1 MTKDAD
7 FGGAAGGM
15 VPMAAKEYPG
25 ARERA
30 GINNMAEARRTIG
43 GGGAAAVAGSPG
55 VRPRFAG
62 FIRGLLPLLVFLFL
76 AGYFLRAAFPE
87 PAMPRTMAGLIL
99 VALCTGLAVAMY
111 AGERRTAA
119 YFKGALGEEE
129 VARALHR
136 LPSGYTV
143 FHGLLPRG
151 AKTDLDHV
159 VVGPTGIFVVETKN
173 WAGAITVNGQE
184 VLYNGQRPDRA
195 PLEQVKEAAG
205 CLHRALTNGVSQAWS
220 VRAVICFAGG
230 NLPSGV
236 QGVAGV
242 MLCGPN
248 DLPGLLAEG
257 GGDVLGAAEVN
268 ELVEVL
274 KQMDRRGA

>member
-1 MTKDAD
+1 MRPKAVD
-7 FGGAAGGM
+7 
-15 VPMAAKEYPG
+15 EHPG
-25 ARERA
+25 TPGRA
-30 GINNMAEARRTIG
+30 GIIKMVQAKRTIG
-43 GGGAAAVAGSPG
+43 DGGSAAVAGSPG

-62 FIRGLLPLLVFLFL
+62 FIRGLLPLLLFLFL
-76 AGYFLRAAFPE
+76 AGYFLRAALPE
-87 PAMPRTMAGLIL
+87 PSMPRTVAGLIL

-136 LPSGYTV
+136 LPAGYTV

-173 WAGAITVNGQE
+173 WAGAITVSGQE

-205 CLHRALTNGVSQAWS
+205 CLHRALGDGVSQAWT

-230 NLPSGV
+230 NLQSGA

-242 MLCGPN
+242 MLCGPD
-248 DLPGLLAEG
+248 DLPGLLVEG
-257 GGDVLGAAEVN
+257 GGDALSATEVN
-268 ELVEVL
+268 ALVERL